1 LRRVPSYTVFLLD
14 QIEMASAAPDVRIQQ
29 LRKDDISL
37 VRNPKSSKY
46 YLSTC
51 GSRITHKTPTTEGW
65 LRILH
70 LLKIDITDYDKSRV
84 LLGELDTH
92 GSVVVKIGD
101 TDEITHEY
109 AVSLR
114 LRRMKGFVKHICTF
128 ECADD
133 FRTLPSRDRTTLCR
147 GPGSSMKI
155 ILMPYFRLGSLAS
168 YAWSADN
175 VHVLRSCLKQAVLS
189 LISAFHTSGFIHND
203 FHAGN
208 VVLKPTK
215 SASLSYAI
223 DGAGAIETVETHGMR
238 TWIMDFEKSR
248 FVDPVT
254 PYETAMALNDFYFD
268 LKRFFMLLEGTFRVL
283 DWRTIQPVRQLLDQ
297 AHMRNERMSAATV
310 HQLLERIDGISW
322 QTF

>member
-1 LRRVPSYTVFLLD
+1 
-14 QIEMASAAPDVRIQQ
+14 MATADIRIQP
-29 LRKDDISL
+29 LRKNDISL

-109 AVSLR
+109 NVSLR

-133 FRTLPSRDRTTLCR
+133 FRTLPSHERTTLCR

-155 ILMPYFRLGSLAS
+155 ILMPYFRLGSLVS

-189 LISAFHTSGFIHND
+189 LISAFHTCGFIHND

-208 VVLKPTK
+208 VVLKSTK
-215 SASLSYAI
+215 SALLSYAI
-223 DGAGAIETVETHGMR
+223 DSAGTIETVETHGIR
-238 TWIMDFEKSR
+238 TWIMDFEKTQ
-248 FVDPVT
+248 FVDFAAAS
-254 PYETAMALNDFYFD
+254 PYATAMAFNDFYFD

-283 DWRTIQPVRQLLDQ
+283 DWRTLQPIRQLLDR

-310 HQLLERIDGISW
+310 HQLLERIDDIRW
-322 QTF
+322 QTI